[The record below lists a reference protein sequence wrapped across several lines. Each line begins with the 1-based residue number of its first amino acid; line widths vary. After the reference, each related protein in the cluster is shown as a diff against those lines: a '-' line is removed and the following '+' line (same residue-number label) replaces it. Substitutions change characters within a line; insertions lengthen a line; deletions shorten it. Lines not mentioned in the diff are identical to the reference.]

1 VSARL
6 SAGLLICAKER
17 SRPLAA
23 TAGETFCPGK
33 PSKMDSECQGF
44 PDDMGMIV
52 ANSPAHLAALLDR
65 VRAGDEPALTEL
77 IQHYEPRLRTAAHVL
92 LGPLLRPSM
101 DSVDLVQSVHRVLLP
116 GLREG
121 KFDLSSPEQV
131 LALALTIIRRKVA

>member
-1 VSARL
+1 
-6 SAGLLICAKER
+6 
-17 SRPLAA
+17 
-23 TAGETFCPGK
+23 
-33 PSKMDSECQGF
+33 
-44 PDDMGMIV
+44 MIV

-121 KFDLSSPEQV
+121 KFDLSGQPFLKQLLVDDWQRVADAFQDFLVGSCLSSNMW
-131 LALALTIIRRKVA
+131 LAASKR